1 MIQGAANLF
10 QVPFATDGTH
20 NLEGF
25 RRRQDHLAKIRRTP
39 REMAAKTTAAIGH
52 QQQQETNRSKSVPMV
67 VAHEA
72 DVMPRWRLARQTD
85 GTAAAKIQSHRT
97 DPDSQLI
104 KIWRHPPAVARSRA
118 LRPNSSPEALPQAA
132 AARPTALMPRAAE
145 AELCMSPKL
154 RSHAGSCNPGPA
166 PGDPCAEP
174 YGLTCGQA
182 IQSGSG
188 SVQRSPSNSSQLGR
202 VPGASSRLGLAFIGQ
217 LG

>member
-1 MIQGAANLF
+1 MAASPSCTFRRSEPTSELHASLELAEGMIQGAANLF

-25 RRRQDHLAKIRRTP
+25 RRRQDHLAKIHRTP

-132 AARPTALMPRAAE
+132 AARPT
-145 AELCMSPKL
+145 SPDAQGC
-154 RSHAGSCNPGPA
+154 RS
-166 PGDPCAEP
+166 
-174 YGLTCGQA
+174 
-182 IQSGSG
+182 
-188 SVQRSPSNSSQLGR
+188 
-202 VPGASSRLGLAFIGQ
+202 
-217 LG
+217 